1 MTFDPTYPPALN
13 ATADVL
19 TEEVQGVVCLRCNVV
34 NVLVPSEVAGNCD
47 SKAFSLIYM
56 LELMTMEDVWKV
68 DDISLTSG
76 VDDLTL
82 FQVEL
87 HHSSLLPF
95 STGVQTLLEQLGISF
110 SSDFQ
115 ADHSIISKEPS
126 S

>member
-1 MTFDPTYPPALN
+1 MTFDPTYPPASY

-19 TEEVQGVVCLRCNVV
+19 TEEVQGVVCLRCNDV

-47 SKAFSLIYM
+47 SKVFSLIYVP
-56 LELMTMEDVWKV
+56 ELMTMEGVWKV

-82 FQVEL
+82 FQVER

-95 STGVQTLLEQLGISF
+95 SKGVQTLLEQLGISF
-110 SSDFQ
+110 SSDLR
-115 ADHSIISKEPS
+115 
-126 S
+126 